1 MADKTLPNQGKLTK
15 RPVTLQSLMNQKEAA
30 HVEKNESIGS
40 LMGQA
45 AAPKSEKSKH
55 LCDLMGQ

>member
-1 MADKTLPNQGKLTK
+1 MADKILPNQGKLTK

-30 HVEKNESIGS
+30 HVEKNESLGA

-45 AAPKSEKSKH
+45 SAPVSAKSKH